1 MRKSV
6 LLPALAVAGGIVG
19 LLVRR
24 VYLANGF
31 EVGTGLPIAGSPSLW
46 AMAVVAVAV
55 VAVLAVLSA
64 GKHRN
69 FDRCYAEA
77 FLPRSPLCLTFQLA
91 GVVLLAIG
99 GFLALA
105 HWVQSPVNDLGQRTV
120 SVAWAGLGILALLA
134 AAGIYFVTLKMRR
147 GQPVLT
153 AWVTLP
159 GFAGCLWIMSNYY
172 ENWAANPTLG
182 QYLIPML
189 GALLSVLACF
199 FMGGFAFEKGRVTVT
214 LTCALAG
221 SALNLMALA
230 DGLSLADTAL
240 YLGMT
245 FYLLASASALADSD
259 ARPEAAAPACSAHC
273 ATCAG
278 CAPMG
283 TLPPKEE
290 KKKKSGGA
298 AS

>member
-1 MRKSV
+1 
-6 LLPALAVAGGIVG
+6 
-19 LLVRR
+19 
-24 VYLANGF
+24 
-31 EVGTGLPIAGSPSLW
+31 
-46 AMAVVAVAV
+46 
-55 VAVLAVLSA
+55 
-64 GKHRN
+64 
-69 FDRCYAEA
+69 
-77 FLPRSPLCLTFQLA
+77 
-91 GVVLLAIG
+91 
-99 GFLALA
+99 
-105 HWVQSPVNDLGQRTV
+105 
-120 SVAWAGLGILALLA
+120 
-134 AAGIYFVTLKMRR
+134 MRR
-147 GQPVLT
+147 GQPILT

-172 ENWAANPTLG
+172 ESWAANPVLG

-189 GALLSVLACF
+189 GALLSMLACF

-214 LTCALAG
+214 LTLALAG
-221 SALNLMALA
+221 GALNLMSLA
-230 DGLSLADTAL
+230 DGLPLADTAL

-259 ARPEAAAPACSAHC
+259 ARPETAPTCSAHC
-273 ATCAG
+273 ETCAG

>member
-31 EVGTGLPIAGSPSLW
+31 EVGTGLPIASAPSLW
-46 AMAVVAVAV
+46 AMALVAVAV
-55 VAVLAVLSA
+55 VVVLAVLSA

-105 HWVQSPVNDLGQRTV
+105 HWVQSPVTDLGQRTV
-120 SVAWAGLGILALLA
+120 SIAWAGLGILALLA

-147 GQPVLT
+147 GQPILT

-172 ENWAANPTLG
+172 ESWAANPVLG

-189 GALLSVLACF
+189 GALLSMLACF

-214 LTCALAG
+214 LTLALAG
-221 SALNLMALA
+221 GALNLMSLA
-230 DGLSLADTAL
+230 DGLPLADTAL

-259 ARPEAAAPACSAHC
+259 ARPETAPTCSAHC
-273 ATCAG
+273 ETCAG

>member
-6 LLPALAVAGGIVG
+6 LLPALAAAGGIVG

-24 VYLANGF
+24 VYLATGF
-31 EVGTGLPIAGSPSLW
+31 EVGTGLPIPHAPALW
-46 AMAVVAVAV
+46 AMALVAAAV
-55 VAVLAVLSA
+55 VVVLAVLSA

-77 FLPRSPLCLTFQLA
+77 FLPRSPLGLTLQLA

-105 HWVQSPVNDLGQRTV
+105 HWVQSPLSAEGQRTV

-134 AAGIYFVTLKMRR
+134 AAGIYFVVLKMRR
-147 GQPVLT
+147 GQPILS

-172 ENWAANPTLG
+172 ENWAANPSLG

-189 GALLSVLACF
+189 GALLSMLACF

-214 LTCALAG
+214 LTLALAG
-221 SALNLMALA
+221 GALNLMSLA
-230 DGLSLADTAL
+230 DGLPLADTAL

-259 ARPEAAAPACSAHC
+259 ARPEAAPTCSAHC
-273 ATCAG
+273 ETCAG

>member
-31 EVGTGLPIAGSPSLW
+31 EVGTGLPIAGAPSLW
-46 AMAVVAVAV
+46 AMALVAAAV
-55 VAVLAVLSA
+55 VVVLAALSA

-105 HWVQSPVNDLGQRTV
+105 HWVQSPVTDLGQRTV
-120 SVAWAGLGILALLA
+120 SIAWAGLGILALLA
-134 AAGIYFVTLKMRR
+134 AAGIYFVVLKMRR
-147 GQPVLT
+147 GQPILT

-172 ENWAANPTLG
+172 ENWAANPSLG

-189 GALLSVLACF
+189 GALLSMLACF
-199 FMGGFAFEKGRVTVT
+199 FMGGFAFEKGRVTAT
-214 LTCALAG
+214 LLCALAG

-230 DGLSLADTAL
+230 DGLPLADTAL

-259 ARPEAAAPACSAHC
+259 ARPETAAPACSAHC

-283 TLPPKEE
+283 TLPAKEE
-290 KKKKSGGA
+290 KKKSGGT

>member
-31 EVGTGLPIAGSPSLW
+31 EVGTGLPIAGAPSLW
-46 AMAVVAVAV
+46 AMALVAVAV
-55 VAVLAVLSA
+55 VVVLAVLSA

-105 HWVQSPVNDLGQRTV
+105 HWVQSPVTDLGQRTV
-120 SVAWAGLGILALLA
+120 SIAWAGLGILALLA

-147 GQPVLT
+147 GQPILT

-172 ENWAANPTLG
+172 ENWAANPSLG

-189 GALLSVLACF
+189 GALLSMLACF
-199 FMGGFAFEKGRVTVT
+199 FMGGFAFEKGRVTAT
-214 LTCALAG
+214 LLCALAG

-230 DGLSLADTAL
+230 DGLPLADTAL

-283 TLPPKEE
+283 TLPAKEE
-290 KKKKSGGA
+290 KKKSGGT

>member
-31 EVGTGLPIAGSPSLW
+31 EVGTGLPIAGAPSLW
-46 AMAVVAVAV
+46 AMALVAVAV
-55 VAVLAVLSA
+55 VVVLAVLSA

-105 HWVQSPVNDLGQRTV
+105 HWVQSPVTDLGQRTV
-120 SVAWAGLGILALLA
+120 SIAWAGLGILALLA

-147 GQPVLT
+147 GQPILT

-159 GFAGCLWIMSNYY
+159 GFAG
-172 ENWAANPTLG
+172 WAGHRHPHPGPGRGRPEPDVPGRRPAVGGHRPVPG
-182 QYLIPML
+182 HD
-189 GALLSVLACF
+189 LLSPGLRLRP
-199 FMGGFAFEKGRVTVT
+199 GGQRRPARGRPH
-214 LTCALAG
+214 LLG
-221 SALNLMALA
+221 SL
-230 DGLSLADTAL
+230 
-240 YLGMT
+240 
-245 FYLLASASALADSD
+245 
-259 ARPEAAAPACSAHC
+259 
-273 ATCAG
+273 
-278 CAPMG
+278 
-283 TLPPKEE
+283 
-290 KKKKSGGA
+290 
-298 AS
+298 

>member
-31 EVGTGLPIAGSPSLW
+31 EVGTGLPIAGAPSLW
-46 AMAVVAVAV
+46 AVALVAVAV
-55 VAVLAVLSA
+55 VVVLAVLSA

-69 FDRCYAEA
+69 FDRRYAEA

-91 GVVLLAIG
+91 GVVPLAIG

-105 HWVQSPVNDLGQRTV
+105 HWVQSPVTDLGQRTV
-120 SVAWAGLGILALLA
+120 SIAWAGLGILALLA
-134 AAGIYFVTLKMRR
+134 ATGIYFVTLKMRR
-147 GQPVLT
+147 GQPILT

-172 ENWAANPTLG
+172 ESWAANPVLG

-189 GALLSVLACF
+189 GALLSMLACF
-199 FMGGFAFEKGRVTVT
+199 FMGALPLRRAGHRHPHPGPGR
-214 LTCALAG
+214 G
-221 SALNLMALA
+221 
-230 DGLSLADTAL
+230 
-240 YLGMT
+240 
-245 FYLLASASALADSD
+245 
-259 ARPEAAAPACSAHC
+259 RPEPDVPGRRPAVGGHRPVPGHDLLSPGLRLRPGGQRRP
-273 ATCAG
+273 AG
-278 CAPMG
+278 GRPHLLG
-283 TLPPKEE
+283 SL
-290 KKKKSGGA
+290 
-298 AS
+298 